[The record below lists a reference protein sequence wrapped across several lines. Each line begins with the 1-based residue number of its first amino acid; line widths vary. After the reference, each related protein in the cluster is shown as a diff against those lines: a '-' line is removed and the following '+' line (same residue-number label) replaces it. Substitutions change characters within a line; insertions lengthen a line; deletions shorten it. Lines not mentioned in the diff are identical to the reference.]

1 MTTDASASRPA
12 PHGAGLSPGRS
23 RLDSMS
29 PSKRALFEKRL
40 AGRRPRPAEALA
52 RVPRGGDLPVSP
64 AQRRL
69 WFMDQLV
76 PGSAMFNVPTALR
89 LTGALRLDV
98 LTDAVRA
105 LVDRHEALRTV
116 FAANEGDPV
125 QRILRDIEV
134 DLTPRPLPVDDAA
147 VLAAVRDEASRPF
160 SLSVGPLARAALFRQ
175 TPTAH
180 VLVLTLH
187 HSICDGWSVS
197 LLIDEL
203 LELYRAGAEDR
214 APRLAPLTVQ
224 YADYAAWES
233 HPDRAAEL
241 AEGLDYW
248 KRALAGA
255 VPVIDLP
262 LDRPRPPV
270 QSFRGER
277 HRFALPDGLW
287 QAVTRLAQDE
297 RATPFMVLL
306 AGFAALMSRY
316 AAQDEVSVVTPVA
329 NRPRVELETMVGSFV
344 NSIVVRVDTSGA
356 PTFRALVGRVRDL
369 VQQGMAHGEVPFD
382 TVVEAVDPERDLS
395 HTPLAQVMF
404 ALVEDQALEAEAAGL
419 RVTAVEHHLPISKHD
434 LTVEVWPDADG
445 RLRGVAEYATDILD
459 ERTVARMAAHL
470 GVLLVGLTA
479 APDAPVGLARLLS
492 DEETRAAV
500 VDGNRTEDPLLGDVR
515 AHELF
520 ARQAART
527 PDAPALLV
535 GDLTVTFGELDR
547 RADALAARLRRHGV
561 GPETRVG
568 LFLDRGVDLVTAVLA
583 TLRAGGVY
591 VPLDVG
597 EPAERVRFM
606 LTDAE
611 VRVVVTSAGRV
622 ADLPDTDVSVL
633 LPDGDEDATTDL
645 PPLPRPHP
653 DSACYV
659 IYTSG
664 STGRPKGV
672 VVTHR
677 GLTNYLAWSMRAYR
691 VAEGGGA
698 PLVSPLRFD
707 LSVTTLFCPLLA
719 GRPVVLVADG
729 TELETLTEL
738 LGSDL
743 DLGLVKLTPAHLEAL
758 DRAVPSRTIAAD
770 GYLIVG
776 GESLHGATAA
786 AWRRRAPGL
795 RIVNEYGPTETV
807 VGCCV
812 HEVHDGTDLSG
823 VVPIGRPIANTR
835 LYVLDGNL
843 LPVPP
848 GTVGELYVA
857 GAGVARGYHGRPD
870 LTAGRFLPDP
880 FAPTPGERMYRT
892 GDLVRVRPDGE
903 LDCLGRID
911 TQVKIRGYRVELAEI
926 EATLT
931 RLPQVRE
938 AVVLLR
944 TDRPGEERLVAYV
957 TAAGDSMADDP
968 RDALRAEL
976 PDYMV
981 PEVVVPLDALPLAAN
996 GKVDRAALPAPT
1008 AAEPAPT
1015 LAAPESRLEEAI
1027 AEVWADVLGRPVE
1040 SIGRDANFLDLGG
1053 HSLLAVRAMARL
1065 RKKLEIELPL
1075 AVFLESTS
1083 LADLGTRIEALGG
1096 RAPRPGL
1103 VAVPRTG
1110 PVPLSHAQ
1118 GRLYFLNRLAEDSA
1132 FYNVPLAL
1140 RFDGDLRAD
1149 ALRVAF
1155 GALWARHEGLRTR
1168 FPSVDGEPVQEFLP
1182 VDAVAYAEVDVQGDA
1197 DPEGRLAALFD
1208 AEGRTPFDLAAGPL
1222 LRGTLVRVRP
1232 DSHVL
1237 LLTLHHTVSDGW
1249 SLNIVLNDL
1258 VTLYREIAQG
1268 QPSSLPELTHTY
1280 VDYTFWQRS
1289 WLIGAELDDQ
1299 LDWWKRQLDGVP
1311 TLDLPTDRPRPAVQ
1325 TFRGARHDISW
1336 SAERSR
1342 AVADLA
1348 RREKVSLFMAL
1359 LAGFDVLMAQL
1370 SGQRDITV
1378 GTPVANRTST
1388 ELEKLVGFFANT
1400 LALRVDLSGDP
1411 TFREVLR
1418 RVRSTAHG
1426 AYAHQD
1432 VPFEM
1437 VVDAVA
1443 PTRSLSHSPLFQVRF
1458 ALQNAPG
1465 GLPDPGPGLTLTSID
1480 NEQCTARFDLL
1491 IDLWENGDGIEG
1503 HAEYSTDLFD
1513 AGTVEA
1519 MMSRLGVLMD
1529 RLVGDP
1535 DQRVFDVD
1543 PLLPGERERL
1553 DALAHGPAL
1562 PVGAAHRTLTARV
1575 GEQARRRPDAPAV
1588 TSGETTL
1595 SYGDLHR
1602 RSGDLAR
1609 VLAERGAGPGT
1620 TIALHLDRGV
1630 DVVVAALAVLE
1641 TGAAY
1646 VPLDPAYPA
1655 QRLAAIVADARPTMT
1670 LTTRDLAGRTPQ
1682 GAGEVVTIEDLPAPV
1697 GPRPTPA
1704 LRPEHPAYV
1713 VYTSGTKGLPKGVVV
1728 THGGLSAYLEGLPA
1742 ALALPDEPVFL
1753 HTASFAFSSSVRQ
1766 FAVPLALGGHVVVA
1780 GRAHLADPLA
1790 LLTFVTAHGVQVLDL
1805 VPSYLRVLLP
1815 ALTSPGGWRPQVV
1828 LTASEPLR
1836 YELPEAIRNAPGTAP
1851 RLVNMYGQ
1859 TETTGIVAVA
1869 EVRIDRAGREAV
1881 VPLGRPIPGARL
1893 YVLDERLRPV
1903 PTGLPGEIVVGGAGL
1918 ARGYLGDAALTAER
1932 FVPDPLGAPGDRLY
1946 RTGDR
1951 GRLLP
1956 DGTVEFLGRIG
1967 DQVKIRGHRVE
1978 PDEVA
1983 SALSALDG
1991 VGECVVLCD
2000 DDGADDR
2007 RLMAHVALRP
2017 GTALSTDDLRA
2028 ALRERL
2034 PDYMVPTVALVDRL
2048 PRLPNGKVD
2057 RATLSAPTPTVA
2069 PATAAA
2075 TATAETRRGPVE
2087 GILTGIWRDVLR
2099 VPSVGPEDNFFALG
2113 GDSLHVIRVVD
2124 RARKAGVVI
2133 TPAQFIAHPTIA
2145 ALASVATDAQTP
2157 ADKAREVLAGIWR
2170 EVLRVP
2176 SVGPEDNFF
2185 ALGGDSLHVIR
2196 VVDRARKAGVVIT
2209 PAQFIAHPTIAGLA
2223 SVAGGS
2229 TTAGAGG
2236 DESRRTHPGG
2246 VPLVASH
2253 VAFAERNFADPHKY
2267 THIFMFEAMRSLDPA
2282 LLERAVAAVI
2292 THHDSLRISFPR
2304 AGGRLSVRV
2313 NEAYQ
2318 PTPFTSV
2325 DLSALDPADQEV
2337 AFRRLDRTLHR
2348 KLDIENGP
2356 LLQVALVRFGA
2367 DRPELLV
2374 VIVHHQLMDNSSWD
2388 VLMADLQT
2396 AYQAVEAG
2404 EEPRL
2409 PLSTA
2414 SFAEWS
2420 RNLDALARGTELT
2433 EDIAYWTALAKEPV
2447 PTWPLDHPDGDDC
2460 MSSEETVVVGLDA
2473 EETAALRRLVPQE
2486 YGLSVNDALLA
2497 ATLQGFTDW
2506 SGQSSI
2512 LVDLVARGREMGGQ
2526 DLDLS
2531 RAIGRF
2537 SMTSPRLVRRPEKP
2551 GPRALLESVRE
2562 QIEAVPRRGLAFGL
2576 LRYLG
2581 GHPDVADALAPLGK
2595 PDILL
2600 NNWGEFAHEPEESPL
2615 LGPAMDDFWPMP
2627 KLQRMHRLQVFAR
2640 FADGEL
2646 SLHLKYSSNLN
2657 ERKSI
2662 ERLAA
2667 LTLAAL
2673 RSFVRPDAD

>member
-1 MTTDASASRPA
+1 MTTDASAGRAAASGAAVPPA
-12 PHGAGLSPGRS
+12 RS

-40 AGRRPRPAEALA
+40 GGLRTRPVEALA
-52 RVPRGGDLPVSP
+52 PVPRGGDLPVSP

-69 WFMDQLV
+69 WFMDQLA
-76 PGSAMFNVPTALR
+76 PGTVMFNMPTALR
-89 LTGALRLDV
+89 LTGPLQLDL
-98 LTDAVRA
+98 LTNAVRA
-105 LVDRHEALRTV
+105 LFDRHEALRTV
-116 FAANEGDPV
+116 FVGKEGAPV
-125 QRILRDIEV
+125 QRILPGIEV
-134 DLTPRPLPVDDAA
+134 DLTPRQLPADDTAA
-147 VLAAVRDEASRPF
+147 LTAALRHEASRPF
-160 SLSVGPLARAALFRQ
+160 SLAEGPLARAALFRRAH
-175 TPTAH
+175 TEH
-180 VLVLTLH
+180 VLLLTLH
-187 HSICDGWSVS
+187 HSVCDGWSVS

-203 LELYRAGAEDR
+203 LELYRAGVELRTPD
-214 APRLAPLTVQ
+214 LAPLSLQ
-224 YADYAAWES
+224 YADYATWENQ
-233 HPDRAAEL
+233 PERAAGL
-241 AEGLDYW
+241 ATSLDYW
-248 KRALAGA
+248 KRALTDA

-262 LDRPRPPV
+262 LDRPRPAV
-270 QSFRGER
+270 QTFQGER
-277 HRFALPDGLW
+277 HRFALPDGVW
-287 QAVTRLAQDE
+287 PTVTRLAQEE

-306 AGFAALMSRY
+306 AGFAALVSRY

-329 NRPRVELETMVGSFV
+329 NRPRVELETMVGFFV
-344 NSIVVRVDTSGA
+344 NSIVLRVDTSGM
-356 PTFRALVGRVRDL
+356 PTFRELVGRVRDL

-382 TVVEAVDPERDLS
+382 SVVEAVDPQRNLA
-395 HTPLAQVMF
+395 HTPLAQVAF
-404 ALVEDQALEAEAAGL
+404 ALVEDPVLETEAAGV
-419 RVTAVEHHLPISKHD
+419 RVSALDRHLPVSKYD
-434 LTVEVWPDADG
+434 LTIDVWPDADG
-445 RLRGVAEYATDILD
+445 RLQGVAEYATDILD
-459 ERTVARMAAHL
+459 ERTVARMSAHL
-470 GVLLVGLTA
+470 GALLVSLTD
-479 APDAPVGLARLLS
+479 APDAPVGFARLLS
-492 DEETRAAV
+492 DEEMRAAV

-515 AHELF
+515 VHELF
-520 ARQAART
+520 ALQAART
-527 PDAPALLV
+527 PDAPALLA

-547 RADALAARLRRHGV
+547 RADALATRLRRHGV

-583 TLRAGGVY
+583 TLKAGGAY

-597 EPAERVRFM
+597 EPTERVRFM

-611 VRVVVTSAGRV
+611 VRVVITSEIRAAELPPAGV
-622 ADLPDTDVSVL
+622 PVL
-633 LPDGDEDATTDL
+633 LADDSQDNATDL

-677 GLTNYLAWSMRAYR
+677 GLTNYLAWSLRTYR
-691 VAEGGGA
+691 VADGGGA

-738 LGSDL
+738 LGTDL

-758 DRAVPSRTIAAD
+758 DRAIPTRTIASD

-776 GESLHGATAA
+776 GESLHGATVA

-795 RIVNEYGPTETV
+795 RVVNEYGPTETV

-843 LPVPP
+843 TPVPP

-857 GAGVARGYHGRPD
+857 GAGVARGYHGRPE

-880 FAPTPGERMYRT
+880 FAPEPGARMYRT
-892 GDLVRVRPDGE
+892 GDLVRMRPDRE

-944 TDRPGEERLVAYV
+944 TDLPGENRLVAYV
-957 TAAGDSMADDP
+957 TAVEADAADDP

-976 PDYMV
+976 PEYMV
-981 PEVVVPLDALPLAAN
+981 PDVVVTLDALPLAAN

-1008 AAEPAPT
+1008 ASEPAPT
-1015 LAAPESRLEEAI
+1015 LVAPTSRLEAVI
-1027 AEVWADVLGRPVE
+1027 AEVWADVLARPVE
-1040 SIGRDANFLDLGG
+1040 SIGRDSNFLDLGG

-1065 RKKLEIELPL
+1065 RKKLDVELPL
-1075 AVFLESTS
+1075 SVFLESTS
-1083 LADLGTRIEALGG
+1083 LADLATRIEALGG

-1149 ALRVAF
+1149 ALREAF
-1155 GALWARHEGLRTR
+1155 AALWARHEGLRTR
-1168 FPSVDGEPVQEFLP
+1168 FPSVDGEPVQEILP
-1182 VDAVAYAEVDVQGDA
+1182 VDVVAYAEVDVSGDA
-1197 DPEGRLAALFD
+1197 DPEERLGALFD
-1208 AEGRTPFDLAAGPL
+1208 IEGRTPFDLAVGPL

-1237 LLTLHHTVSDGW
+1237 LVTLHHTVSDGW
-1249 SLNIVLNDL
+1249 SLNIVLDDL

-1289 WLIGAELDDQ
+1289 WLTGAELDDQ
-1299 LDWWKRQLDGVP
+1299 LGWWKRQLTDVP
-1311 TLDLPTDRPRPAVQ
+1311 TLDLPTDRPRPPAQ
-1325 TFRGARHDISW
+1325 TFRGARHDIRW
-1336 SAERSR
+1336 SPERSR
-1342 AVADLA
+1342 AVAELA
-1348 RREKVSLFMAL
+1348 RRESVSLFMAL

-1370 SGQRDITV
+1370 SGQRDVTV
-1378 GTPVANRTST
+1378 GTPIANRTST

-1418 RVRSTAHG
+1418 RVRTTAHG

-1491 IDLWENGDGIEG
+1491 IDLWETEDGIEG

-1513 AGTVEA
+1513 ASTVEA
-1519 MMSRLGVLMD
+1519 MMSRLEALMD
-1529 RLVGDP
+1529 RLVRDP

-1543 PLLPGERERL
+1543 LLLPGEREHL
-1553 DALAHGPAL
+1553 DVLAHGPAL
-1562 PVGAAHRTLTARV
+1562 PVGAAQRTLTARV
-1575 GEQARRRPDAPAV
+1575 AEQAARRPDAPAV
-1588 TSGETTL
+1588 TSGATSVT
-1595 SYGDLHR
+1595 YGELHR

-1609 VLAERGAGPGT
+1609 VLAARGAGPET
-1620 TIALHLDRGV
+1620 MIALHFDRGV

-1655 QRLAAIVADARPTMT
+1655 QRLTAIVADARPMMT
-1670 LTTRDLAGRTPQ
+1670 LTTRDLAGSSPE
-1682 GAGEVVTIEDLPAPV
+1682 GAGEVLAIEDQPAPA

-1728 THGGLSAYLEGLPA
+1728 THGGLSAYLDGLPA

-1766 FAVPLALGGHVVVA
+1766 FAVPLAVGGHVVVA
-1780 GRAHLADPLA
+1780 DRGHLADPSA
-1790 LLTFVTAHGVQVLDL
+1790 LLAHAAAHGVQVLDL
-1805 VPSYLRVLLP
+1805 VPSYLRVLQP
-1815 ALTSPGGWRPQVV
+1815 ALARQGGWRPQVV

-1836 YELPEAIRNAPGTAP
+1836 YDLPEGIRSAPGEAP

-1859 TETTGIVAVA
+1859 TETTGIVAAA
-1869 EVRIDRAGREAV
+1869 EVRTDRAGRQAV
-1881 VPLGRPIPGARL
+1881 VPLGRPIPGARM
-1893 YVLDERLRPV
+1893 YVVDEKLRPV
-1903 PTGLPGEIVVGGAGL
+1903 PTGLPGEIVVGGTGL
-1918 ARGYLGDAALTAER
+1918 ARGYLGDSALTAER

-1951 GRLLP
+1951 GRLLR
-1956 DGTVEFLGRIG
+1956 DGAVEFLGRIG

-1983 SALSALDG
+1983 SVLSGLDG

-2007 RLMAHVALRP
+2007 RLVAYVASRP
-2017 GTALSTDDLRA
+2017 GTALHVDGLRA
-2028 ALRERL
+2028 ALREKL
-2034 PDYMVPTVALVDRL
+2034 PDYMVPTMVLVDGL

-2057 RATLSAPTPTVA
+2057 RAVLTVPVTASVATDAQTP
-2069 PATAAA
+2069 
-2075 TATAETRRGPVE
+2075 GSQVE
-2087 GILTGIWRDVLR
+2087 QILTGIWREVLR
-2099 VPSVGPEDNFFALG
+2099 VPSVGSGDNFFALGGDSLHVIRVVDRARKAGVMVTPAQFIAYPTIAGLASVATDAQTPGSQVEQILTGIWREVLRVPSVGLEDNFFALG

-2124 RARKAGVVI
+2124 RARKAGVMV
-2133 TPAQFIAHPTIA
+2133 TPAQFIAY
-2145 ALASVATDAQTP
+2145 
-2157 ADKAREVLAGIWR
+2157 
-2170 EVLRVP
+2170 
-2176 SVGPEDNFF
+2176 
-2185 ALGGDSLHVIR
+2185 
-2196 VVDRARKAGVVIT
+2196 
-2209 PAQFIAHPTIAGLA
+2209 PTIAGLA
-2223 SVAGGS
+2223 SVAGGPS
-2229 TTAGAGG
+2229 AAGASGDGG
-2236 DESRRTHPGG
+2236 RRTESGV

-2267 THIFMFEAMRSLDPA
+2267 THIFMFEALLSLDPA
-2282 LLERAVAAVI
+2282 LMERAVAAVV
-2292 THHDSLRISFPR
+2292 THHDSLRISFPSES
-2304 AGGRLSVRV
+2304 GRLSVRV
-2313 NEAYQ
+2313 NEPYQ
-2318 PTPFTSV
+2318 PTPFTNV

-2337 AFRRLDRTLHR
+2337 AFRRLDHTLHR
-2348 KLDIENGP
+2348 KLDVARGP

-2367 DRPELLV
+2367 HRPDLLV

-2396 AYQAVEAG
+2396 AYEALQAG
-2404 EEPRL
+2404 REPRL
-2409 PLSTA
+2409 PMPTA
-2414 SFAEWS
+2414 SFAAWA
-2420 RNLDALARGTELT
+2420 RNLDTLARSTELT

-2447 PTWPLDHPDGDDC
+2447 PSWPLDHVGGDDN
-2460 MSSEETVVVGLDA
+2460 MLSEETVTVSLDA
-2473 EETAALRRLVPQE
+2473 EETAALRRLLPLE
-2486 YGLSVNDALLA
+2486 YGLSINDALLA

-2512 LVDLVARGREMGGQ
+2512 LVDLVARGREMGGH

-2562 QIEAVPRRGLAFGL
+2562 QVEAVPRRGLAFGL
-2576 LRYLG
+2576 LRYIG
-2581 GHPDVADALAPLGK
+2581 GHPSVADALAPLGK

-2600 NNWGEFAHEPEESPL
+2600 NNWGEFAHEPEDSPL
-2615 LGPAMDDFWPMP
+2615 LGPAMDDMWPMP
-2627 KLQRMHRLQVFAR
+2627 NLQRMHRLQVFGR
-2640 FADGEL
+2640 FEGGEL
-2646 SLHLKYSSNLN
+2646 SLQLKYSRNLN
-2657 ERKSI
+2657 DRESI

-2673 RSFVRPDAD
+2673 RSFVRPDSD